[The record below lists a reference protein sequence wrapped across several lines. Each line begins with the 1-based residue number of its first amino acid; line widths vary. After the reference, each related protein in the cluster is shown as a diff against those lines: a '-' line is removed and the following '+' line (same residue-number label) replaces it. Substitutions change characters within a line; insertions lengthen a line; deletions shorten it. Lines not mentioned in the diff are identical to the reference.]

1 MKVITSRENP
11 EIKHIIELQSTKGR
25 KEHKQFVAEGTRV
38 CQTLVENGFELDML
52 YITDDRF
59 DDLKRVIKTPHIT
72 LVNEFVMN
80 KISTAHTPS
89 GFLAV
94 FNMPKN
100 QTKALS
106 AGIVLARIADPGNMG
121 TLIRTAA
128 AMGVKTVVCVESTDP
143 WSPKVI
149 QASAGTIANMT
160 VFEMSW
166 QELLKRKNDLPLC
179 GLVLDSAKKPEDTSN
194 KNCLLVIG
202 SEAHGIPTEWIAQC
216 DELITIPMPGNTE
229 SLNAG
234 VAGSIAL
241 YVLFSNK

>member
-11 EIKHIIELQSTKGR
+11 EIKHIIDLQSTKGR
-25 KEHKQFVAEGTRV
+25 KQHKQFVAEGTRV
-38 CQTLVENGFELDML
+38 CQTLVENGFVLDML

-89 GFLAV
+89 GFLGV
-94 FNMPKN
+94 FEMPKN
-100 QTKALS
+100 QTKTLT
-106 AGIVLARIADPGNMG
+106 AGLVLARIADPGNMG

-128 AMGVKTVVCVESTDP
+128 AMGLQSVICIESTDP

-149 QASAGTIANMT
+149 QASAGTIANT
-160 VFEMSW
+160 TIFEMSW
-166 QELLKRKNDLPLC
+166 DELLKRKKDLSLC
-179 GLVLDSAKKPEDTSN
+179 GLVLNSPKKPEEVTN

-202 SEAHGIPTEWIAQC
+202 SEAHGIPAEWVTNC
-216 DELITIPMPGNTE
+216 DELVTIPMPGNTE

-241 YVLFSNK
+241 YVIFGT